1 MGCTYST
8 VEVDEVLGRCKE
20 RRRLM
25 KQLMKCRADLAAALI
40 SYLQSLRNT
49 GATLRQLTEVGSV
62 ISGGS
67 TPVGPSLQPSPQP
80 PASLPPS
87 PPPPNFLRVA
97 PKESTKTKF
106 YVEDSSDMDD
116 DDDELLPPPPPPF
129 PISGWDFGEH
139 MGSTPSSDSSS
150 PMRSGGAGAAAPEDD
165 WAEPKSEFGGEEV
178 VEEVEEDDFIQ
189 RKEALMNRARE
200 TDPSKELVDDNM
212 STVSKFT
219 KVTEPTATV
228 SRSKET
234 WAGIAKELDEYFL
247 KAAAGGK
254 DVTVLLESNQSYL
267 QPGDSGAKKGKSFK
281 SAKVV
286 HVLSWSWSFRS
297 SHSNRDSQ
305 DVNNSSM
312 SATHCT
318 TLEKILSEE
327 QKLYNQVKDE
337 ENIKSQHKKILLVLD
352 KLQGGDYDWSKTER
366 TLSDVEE
373 LQCRIISLKESIN
386 ETCLS
391 ISKLR
396 DEELFPQLVAFCDGL
411 VKMWRTMHE
420 CHQEQDRVSQ
430 HANHLDNSL
439 GNDPTTDSRH
449 HAISQLEAEVTSW
462 YTTFSNLFRCQRE
475 YIRILNQW
483 VKMTDCLPETNNLTG
498 STSNIHDFC
507 DKVQGVLDR
516 LPDKAAAEA
525 INSFLLVLRSIIR
538 QHTEEHNLQKRSD
551 RLKSRLD
558 KEMVSFQTLEKDNQ
572 HAKLEALKKKAEEE
586 KVKYLH
592 SIRTSRTMMLDH
604 LQTGLPNVF
613 QTLMGFSSTCVQA
626 LNNITSPMGVIASFP

>member
-40 SYLQSLRNT
+40 AYLQSLRNT
-49 GATLRQLTEVGSV
+49 GATLRQLTVVGSV
-62 ISGGS
+62 ISGVS
-67 TPVGPSLQPSPQP
+67 TPVGPTLQPSPQP

-97 PKESTKTKF
+97 PNESTKTKF

-267 QPGDSGAKKGKSFK
+267 QPGDSGAKKGKSCK

-297 SHSNRDSQ
+297 SHSNRDTQ

-327 QKLYNQVKDE
+327 QKLYNQVKD
-337 ENIKSQHKKILLVLD
+337 SGDSGDHGVSGD
-352 KLQGGDYDWSKTER
+352 KGVSGDSGVGGDNGVSGDQNFTPIDNHGKDMEKLDRKRRHIPGIIILARKEKCTSRIPPFPLPYQLPRIFVKLLYLYFILRLLDDSKSLTPHNPFQLEI
-366 TLSDVEE
+366 E
-373 LQCRIISLKESIN
+373 L
-386 ETCLS
+386 
-391 ISKLR
+391 KLR
-396 DEELFPQLVAFCDGL
+396 
-411 VKMWRTMHE
+411 M
-420 CHQEQDRVSQ
+420 
-430 HANHLDNSL
+430 
-439 GNDPTTDSRH
+439 
-449 HAISQLEAEVTSW
+449 
-462 YTTFSNLFRCQRE
+462 
-475 YIRILNQW
+475 
-483 VKMTDCLPETNNLTG
+483 
-498 STSNIHDFC
+498 
-507 DKVQGVLDR
+507 
-516 LPDKAAAEA
+516 
-525 INSFLLVLRSIIR
+525 
-538 QHTEEHNLQKRSD
+538 
-551 RLKSRLD
+551 KSRIGS
-558 KEMVSFQTLEKDNQ
+558 K
-572 HAKLEALKKKAEEE
+572 
-586 KVKYLH
+586 
-592 SIRTSRTMMLDH
+592 
-604 LQTGLPNVF
+604 
-613 QTLMGFSSTCVQA
+613 SSSEDGEFAPIFDRKTR
-626 LNNITSPMGVIASFP
+626 IP